1 MKASDLLTS
10 KQCAERLRVHHS
22 TIARWVR
29 RGILPA
35 WRIGGVIRI
44 RWSQVEELLKREIP
58 SSGSS
63 TDESGP
69 NKPAARPS

>member
-1 MKASDLLTS
+1 MNANELITT

-22 TIARWVR
+22 TVARWVK

-44 RWSQVEELLKREIP
+44 RWSQVEELLKSEIP

-63 TDESGP
+63 TDASGP
-69 NKPAARPS
+69 SKPGARPS